1 MRAATSRGHRTTAM
15 TINVIDIG
23 VNLTHDSFDRDRD
36 AVITRAVEAGVGRMI
51 VTGTS
56 VEASRAAA
64 KLAEAW
70 PGRLF
75 ATAGIH
81 PHHATEFRAGTSEA
95 LAELAEQ
102 QPVVAVGECGLDYFR
117 DYSPRDTQREA
128 FAAQL
133 ELGIQQQ
140 LPVFL
145 HQRDAHHDFL
155 AVLREYW
162 PQLPGGVAHCFTA
175 GPEEMQEYL
184 ELGLYIGITGWIC
197 DERRGQAL
205 REAVAGLPLDRLLL
219 ETDAPYLVP
228 RDLPERPRGRRNEP
242 FYLPHVLAAVADH
255 MGQPVDVVAGAA
267 TRNTEQLFGLSRG

>member
-1 MRAATSRGHRTTAM
+1 M
-15 TINVIDIG
+15 TINLIDIG

-36 AVITRAVEAGVGRMI
+36 AVITRAADSGVERMI

-64 KLAEAW
+64 SLAEAW

-81 PHHATEFRAGTSEA
+81 PHHATEFRAGTVDN
-95 LAELAEQ
+95 LAEMATRS
-102 QPVVAVGECGLDYFR
+102 PVVAVGECGLDYFR
-117 DYSPRDTQREA
+117 DYSPRDVQREA

-133 ELGIQQQ
+133 ELAVQQQ

-145 HQRDAHHDFL
+145 HQRDAHDDFL

-162 PQLPGGVAHCFTA
+162 AHIPGGVAHCFTA
-175 GPEEMQEYL
+175 GHEEMREYL
-184 ELGLYIGITGWIC
+184 DLGLHIGITGWIC

-205 REAVAGLPLDRLLL
+205 REAVAGLPLDRVLL

-228 RDLPERPRGRRNEP
+228 RDLPEPPRGRRNEP
-242 FYLPHVLAAVADH
+242 VYLPHVLTAVAAH
-255 MGQPVDVVAGAA
+255 MGHSPEDVAAAA
-267 TRNTEQLFGLSRG
+267 TRNTETLFALPGAG

>member
-1 MRAATSRGHRTTAM
+1 M
-15 TINVIDIG
+15 TIDVIDIG

-36 AVITRAVEAGVGRMI
+36 AVITRAADAGVTRMI

-64 KLAEAW
+64 ALAESW

-81 PHHATEFRAGTSEA
+81 PHHAAELRAGTNA
-95 LAELAEQ
+95 DLVDLAGRAS
-102 QPVVAVGECGLDYFR
+102 VVAVGECGLDYFR
-117 DYSPRDTQREA
+117 DYSPRDIQREA

-133 ELGIQQQ
+133 ELAVQQQ

-145 HQRDAHHDFL
+145 HQRDAHDDFL
-155 AVLREYW
+155 GILREYW
-162 PQLPGGVAHCFTA
+162 PHIPGGVAHCFTA
-175 GPEEMQEYL
+175 GPAEMREYL
-184 ELGLYIGITGWIC
+184 DLGLHIGITGWIC
-197 DERRGQAL
+197 DERRGQTL
-205 REAVAGLPLDRLLL
+205 RKAVANLPLDRVLL

-242 FYLPHVLAAVADH
+242 VYLPHVLKAVAGH
-255 MGQPVDVVAGAA
+255 MGQAPEAVASAA
-267 TRNTEQLFGLSRG
+267 TRNTEKLFGLPTNT